1 MLNETLARIT
11 PNITFETLKNV
22 TFETITDLTIE
33 SLMTFAGAA
42 MDRLTQYATVHPYL
56 AGFQVA
62 SIVLTP
68 FLGAGFGISKLLL
81 KLLGFGPLGPIA
93 GTIAA
98 WYQSTFLGAYI
109 PAGGIFAWAQHL
121 GMA

>member
-42 MDRLTQYATVHPYL
+42 MDRLAQYATFHPYL

-62 SIVLTP
+62 SNLLT
-68 FLGAGFGISKLLL
+68 LS
-81 KLLGFGPLGPIA
+81 
-93 GTIAA
+93 
-98 WYQSTFLGAYI
+98 
-109 PAGGIFAWAQHL
+109 
-121 GMA
+121 